1 MGENWLSS
9 HQGVNKTNLWSC
21 DPTSW
26 NERVTCFLSHN
37 NASSKIRSLLWLYHA
52 NRLVVLPYISTGENW
67 LCSNQG
73 VHLTNKLSCDMY
85 SWNEWATCVLSLNN
99 ASSIISSL
107 VWLYHANRLVV
118 PSHTFLWVK
127 IGYLPTKVLI
137 KQTCGVAIL
146 LHGTNE

>member
-1 MGENWLSS
+1 MY
-9 HQGVNKTNLWSC
+9 T
-21 DPTSW
+21 W
-26 NERVTCFLSHN
+26 NERVTCL
-37 NASSKIRSLLWLYHA
+37 
-52 NRLVVLPYISTGENW
+52 
-67 LCSNQG
+67 
-73 VHLTNKLSCDMY
+73 
-85 SWNEWATCVLSLNN
+85 LSLNN

-127 IGYLPTKVLI
+127 IRYVPTKVLI